1 MDPKSLQLLE
11 LDKVLAKL
19 EEYASFSASKA
30 LARGLE
36 PTADRAAALLAQRAT
51 SEARRL
57 LTLRPEITVG
67 GAHDVRMAADRA
79 ARGAVLEPEELL
91 DLRSTLVAARTLAR
105 LFARLTEPLPALSS
119 FAEGIEVPPGL
130 IEAISRV
137 LDERGEVLDSAS
149 EKLADIRHSL
159 RGAHDRLRSKLD
171 RLVHDPN
178 TAPMLQEPIVTQ
190 RDGRFVVP
198 LRAEFKG
205 RLKAVIHD
213 QSASGATL
221 FVEPLAVVDLNNQ
234 VRELELAERD
244 EIRRIFTDLST
255 EVGGGAEA
263 IRRTV
268 GALADLDL
276 ALAKARYA
284 EDLRAEEPELLP
296 IPSGTL
302 SAVPSGIPLGI
313 PQETGTSVPLRDPLR
328 DAKRDAQT
336 RRSAIE
342 PVPGLPHPGS
352 TLRLHQARHPL
363 LDPAA
368 AVPVELVL
376 DPETF
381 VLVITGPNTGGK
393 TVALKTAG
401 LLALMAQ
408 CGLHLPTAP
417 DSAISVFEAVFADI
431 GDEQSI
437 EQSLSTFSGHI
448 AAIVRILDSAGPR
461 SLVLLDEL
469 GAGTDPEEGAA
480 LARAILGTLT
490 DLRVTTLV
498 ATHYPELK
506 TFAHATPGV
515 RNASVEFDLASLR
528 PTYHLSIG
536 LPGRS
541 NALAIASR
549 LGLQREV
556 VERARQMVAPE
567 ALRAEGLLDEIHRQ
581 REEAR
586 QARREAE
593 AVRLQAEAQR
603 AELRQRLEAIEV
615 ERAEILDGARQEAAE
630 EAQAVYVEAEEL
642 RRKLARAALPLTE
655 IETAAGDA
663 EDLADRTAEP
673 IRPTILEPE
682 APLRVGDRV
691 FLRSLGSEG
700 VLTAMGEAE
709 AEVQVG
715 RLRVRASPGELTS
728 PRASEPI
735 RARTARPSPLRVRE
749 ASLPMEIDLRGLPVD
764 DALDSLE
771 RHLDS
776 AYLAGMPFV
785 RVIHGKGTGR
795 LRQAVRRALRENPYT
810 AGFDA
815 GKDGEGG
822 EGVTVVRLATE

>member
-11 LDKVLAKL
+11 LDKVLARL
-19 EEYASFSASKA
+19 ETYAAFSASKQ
-30 LARGLE
+30 LARELA
-36 PTADRAAALLAQRAT
+36 PTSDAVEARQRQRAT

-57 LTLRPEITVG
+57 LTVRPEITVG

-105 LFARLTEPLPALSS
+105 LFDRLTEPLPVLSS
-119 FAEGIEVPPGL
+119 LAAGLDVPPGL

-171 RLVHDPN
+171 RLVHDPK

-244 EIRRIFTDLST
+244 EIRRILTDLST

-284 EDLRAEEPELLP
+284 EDLRAEEPELLA

-302 SAVPSGIPLGI
+302 SAV
-313 PQETGTSVPLRDPLR
+313 
-328 DAKRDAQT
+328 
-336 RRSAIE
+336 E
-342 PVPGLPHPGS
+342 PAPGRPHPGS
-352 TLRLHQARHPL
+352 TLRLRDARHPL

-417 DSAISVFEAVFADI
+417 DSAISVFEAIFADI

-480 LARAILGTLT
+480 LARAILGSLI

-506 TFAHATPGV
+506 TFAHATPGA

-556 VERARQMVAPE
+556 IERARQMVAPE

-586 QARREAE
+586 QARREAD

-603 AELRQRLEAIEV
+603 AELRRRLEAIEV

-642 RRKLARAALPLTE
+642 RRKLARAALPLSE

-673 IRPTILEPE
+673 IRPALLEPE

-715 RLRVRASPGELTS
+715 RLRVRASPGDLTS
-728 PRASEPI
+728 PRASEPV
-735 RARTARPSPLRVRE
+735 RSQSARPSPLRVRE

-795 LRQAVRRALRENPYT
+795 LRQAVRRALRENPYA

-822 EGVTVVRLATE
+822 EGVTVVRLAAE

>member
-1 MDPKSLQLLE
+1 MDSKSVQLLE
-11 LDKVLAKL
+11 LDKVLARL
-19 EEYASFSASKA
+19 ETYAAFSASKQ
-30 LARGLE
+30 LARELA
-36 PTADRAAALLAQRAT
+36 PTSDAVEARQRQRAT

-57 LTLRPEITVG
+57 LTVRPEITVG

-105 LFARLTEPLPALSS
+105 LFDRLTEPLPVLSS
-119 FAEGIEVPPGL
+119 LAAGLDVPPGL

-171 RLVHDPN
+171 RLVHDPK

-244 EIRRIFTDLST
+244 EIRRILTDLST

-284 EDLRAEEPELLP
+284 EDLRAEEPELLA

-302 SAVPSGIPLGI
+302 SAV
-313 PQETGTSVPLRDPLR
+313 
-328 DAKRDAQT
+328 
-336 RRSAIE
+336 E
-342 PVPGLPHPGS
+342 PAPGRPHPGS
-352 TLRLHQARHPL
+352 TLRLRDARHPL

-417 DSAISVFEAVFADI
+417 DSAISVFEAIFADI

-480 LARAILGTLT
+480 LARAILGSLI

-506 TFAHATPGV
+506 TFAHATPGA

-556 VERARQMVAPE
+556 IERARQMVAPE

-586 QARREAE
+586 QARREAD

-603 AELRQRLEAIEV
+603 AELRRRLEAIEV

-642 RRKLARAALPLTE
+642 RRKLARAALPLSE

-673 IRPTILEPE
+673 IRPALLEPE

-715 RLRVRASPGELTS
+715 RLRVRASPGDLTS
-728 PRASEPI
+728 PRASEPV
-735 RARTARPSPLRVRE
+735 RSQSARPSPLRVRE

-795 LRQAVRRALRENPYT
+795 LRQAVRRALRENPYA

-822 EGVTVVRLATE
+822 EGVTVVRLAAE

>member
-19 EEYASFSASKA
+19 EAYAAFSASKA
-30 LARGLE
+30 LAHGLE
-36 PTADRAAALLAQRAT
+36 PTSDLTEARQRQRAT
-51 SEARRL
+51 SEARHL
-57 LTLRPEITVG
+57 LSLRPEVTVG
-67 GAHDVRMAADRA
+67 GAHDVRSSTGRA
-79 ARGAVLEPEELL
+79 ARGAVLGPEELL
-91 DLRSTLVAARTLAR
+91 DLRSTLISARTLSRMFERHREQFPGLASVVAR
-105 LFARLTEPLPALSS
+105 L
-119 FAEGIEVPPGL
+119 EVPAGL

-149 EKLADIRHSL
+149 VKLAEIRYSL
-159 RGAHDRLRSKLD
+159 RGAHDRLRTKLD
-171 RLVHDPN
+171 RLVHDPK
-178 TAPMLQEPIVTQ
+178 TAPMLQDPIVTQ

-221 FVEPLAVVDLNNQ
+221 FVEPLAVVELNNQ

-244 EIRRIFTDLST
+244 EIRRILTELST
-255 EVGGGAEA
+255 EVGAGAEA

-268 GALADLDL
+268 EALADLDL

-284 EDLRAEEPELLP
+284 EVLVATEPELLA

-302 SAVPSGIPLGI
+302 SAVPSGIP
-313 PQETGTSVPLRDPLR
+313 QETGMRS
-328 DAKRDAQT
+328 AM
-336 RRSAIE
+336 RSAIE
-342 PVPGLPHPGS
+342 PSPGRHHPGS
-352 TLRLHQARHPL
+352 TIRLRQARHPL
-363 LDPAA
+363 LDPAS

-381 VLVITGPNTGGK
+381 ALVLTGPNTGGK

-417 DSAISVFEAVFADI
+417 DSSISIFDAIYADI

-448 AAIVRILDSAGPR
+448 GAIIRILDSAGPR

-469 GAGTDPEEGAA
+469 GAGTDPEEGSA
-480 LARAILGTLT
+480 LARAILGTLV

-567 ALRAEGLLDEIHRQ
+567 ALRADGLLDEIHRQ

-630 EAQAVYVEAEEL
+630 EAQAVHVEAEEL
-642 RRKLARAALPLTE
+642 RRKLSRAGLPLTE
-655 IETAAGDA
+655 IQATAKEA

-673 IRPTILEPE
+673 IHPTSPEP
-682 APLRVGDRV
+682 AATIQVGGRV

-700 VLTAMGEAE
+700 ILTALGETE

-715 RLRVRASPGELTS
+715 RLRVRASLGDLS
-728 PRASEPI
+728 PPRQAEPVH
-735 RARTARPSPLRVRE
+735 ARTAPASPSLVRQ
-749 ASLPMEIDLRGLPVD
+749 ASLPLEIDLRGLPVD
-764 DALDSLE
+764 EALDALE

-795 LRQAVRRALRENPYT
+795 LREAVRRALRENTYA

-822 EGVTVVRLATE
+822 EGVTVVRLATG

>member
-19 EEYASFSASKA
+19 EAYAAFSASKA
-30 LARGLE
+30 LAHGLE
-36 PTADRAAALLAQRAT
+36 PTSDLTEARQRQRAT
-51 SEARRL
+51 SEARHL
-57 LTLRPEITVG
+57 LSLRPEVTVG
-67 GAHDVRMAADRA
+67 GAHDVRSPAGRA

-91 DLRSTLVAARTLAR
+91 DLRSTLISARTLSRMFERHREQFPGLASVVAR
-105 LFARLTEPLPALSS
+105 L
-119 FAEGIEVPPGL
+119 EVPAGL

-149 EKLADIRHSL
+149 EKLAEIRYSL
-159 RGAHDRLRSKLD
+159 RGAHDRLRTKLD
-171 RLVHDPN
+171 RLVHDPK
-178 TAPMLQEPIVTQ
+178 TAPMLQDPIVTQ

-244 EIRRIFTDLST
+244 EIRRILTELST
-255 EVGGGAEA
+255 EVGAGAEA

-268 GALADLDL
+268 EALADLDL

-284 EDLRAEEPELLP
+284 EVLVATEPELLP
-296 IPSGTL
+296 IEPS
-302 SAVPSGIPLGI
+302 
-313 PQETGTSVPLRDPLR
+313 
-328 DAKRDAQT
+328 
-336 RRSAIE
+336 
-342 PVPGLPHPGS
+342 PGRNHPGS
-352 TLRLHQARHPL
+352 TIRLRQARHPL
-363 LDPAA
+363 LDPAS

-381 VLVITGPNTGGK
+381 ALVLTGPNTGGK

-417 DSAISVFEAVFADI
+417 DSSISIFDAIYADI

-448 AAIVRILDSAGPR
+448 GAIIRILDSAGPR

-469 GAGTDPEEGAA
+469 GAGTDPEEGSA
-480 LARAILGTLT
+480 LARAILGTLV
-490 DLRVTTLV
+490 DSRVTTLV

-556 VERARQMVAPE
+556 VERARQMVAPD

-642 RRKLARAALPLTE
+642 RRKLSRAGLPLTE
-655 IETAAGDA
+655 IQATAKEA
-663 EDLADRTAEP
+663 EGLADRTAEP
-673 IRPTILEPE
+673 IHPTSPEP
-682 APLRVGDRV
+682 AATIQVGGRV

-700 VLTAMGEAE
+700 ILTALGETE

-715 RLRVRASPGELTS
+715 RLRVRASLGDLS
-728 PRASEPI
+728 PPRQAEPAY
-735 RARTARPSPLRVRE
+735 ARTAPASPSLVRQ
-749 ASLPMEIDLRGLPVD
+749 ASLPLEIDLRGLPVD
-764 DALDSLE
+764 EALDTLE

-795 LRQAVRRALRENPYT
+795 LRQAVRRALRENTYA

-822 EGVTVVRLATE
+822 EGVTVVRLATG

>member
-1 MDPKSLQLLE
+1 MDSKSVQLLE
-11 LDKVLAKL
+11 LDKVLARL
-19 EEYASFSASKA
+19 ESYAAFSASKQ
-30 LARGLE
+30 LARELA
-36 PTADRAAALLAQRAT
+36 PTSDAVEARQRQRAT

-57 LTLRPEITVG
+57 LTVRPEITVG

-105 LFARLTEPLPALSS
+105 LFDRLTEPLPVLSS
-119 FAEGIEVPPGL
+119 LAAGLDVPPGL

-171 RLVHDPN
+171 RLVHDPK

-244 EIRRIFTDLST
+244 EIRRILTDLST

-284 EDLRAEEPELLP
+284 EDLRAEEPELLA

-302 SAVPSGIPLGI
+302 SAV
-313 PQETGTSVPLRDPLR
+313 
-328 DAKRDAQT
+328 
-336 RRSAIE
+336 E
-342 PVPGLPHPGS
+342 PAPGRPHPGS
-352 TLRLHQARHPL
+352 TLRLRDARHPL

-417 DSAISVFEAVFADI
+417 DSAISVFEAIFADI

-480 LARAILGTLT
+480 LARAILGSLI

-506 TFAHATPGV
+506 TFAHATPGA

-556 VERARQMVAPE
+556 IERARQMVAPE

-586 QARREAE
+586 QARREAD

-603 AELRQRLEAIEV
+603 AELRRRLEAIDV

-642 RRKLARAALPLTE
+642 RRKLARAALPLSE

-673 IRPTILEPE
+673 IRPTLLEPE

-715 RLRVRASPGELTS
+715 RLRVRASPGDLTS
-728 PRASEPI
+728 PRASEPV
-735 RARTARPSPLRVRE
+735 RSQSARPSPLRVRE

-795 LRQAVRRALRENPYT
+795 LRQAVRRALRENPYA

-822 EGVTVVRLATE
+822 EGVTVVRLAAE